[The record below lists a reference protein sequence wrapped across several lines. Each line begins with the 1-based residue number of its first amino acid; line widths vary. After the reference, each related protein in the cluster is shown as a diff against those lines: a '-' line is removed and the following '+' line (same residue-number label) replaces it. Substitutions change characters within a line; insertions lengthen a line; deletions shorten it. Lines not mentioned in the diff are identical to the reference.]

1 LQNVFRECSK
11 RRKIEAYLQDL
22 APGDIERLLNDWELW
37 AREDQLPPN
46 GPWITWLVLGGRGA
60 GKTRA
65 GAEWVR
71 AVALEHEAA
80 RIALIGE
87 TLSDVRSVMVEGISG
102 LLGVHANHERP
113 KFEPSKKQITWKNGA
128 IAQIFSAEDPES
140 LRGPQF
146 SHAWNGVLAVRKGR
160 AAVPNALG
168 FASVQERSSPQ
179 EDALSQAL
187 HPVWVIVVYEVKEK
201 KLIGITEFVF
211 ASYQDCQ
218 SGAEEAR
225 QELGLQLMPVCYVRW
240 MKVEPGRGW

>member
-1 LQNVFRECSK
+1 MQSALRECSK

-22 APGDIERLLNDWELW
+22 GPEAIERLLYDWALW
-37 AREDQLPPN
+37 AREDQLPPS
-46 GPWITWLVLGGRGA
+46 GDWISWLILGGRGA

-71 AVALEHEAA
+71 AVALEHEDA

-87 TLSDVRSVMVEGISG
+87 TLSDVRSIMVEGVSG
-102 LLGVHANHERP
+102 LLGVHADHERP
-113 KFEPSKKQITWKNGA
+113 KFEPSKKQIIWKNGA
-128 IAQIFSAEDPES
+128 IAQIFSAEDPGS

-146 SHAWNGVLAVRKGR
+146 SHAWNDVLAVRKGR
-160 AAVPNALG
+160 AAVPNHTELIT
-168 FASVQERSSPQ
+168 FQVERTPD
-179 EDALSQAL
+179 ERAPYKDL

-218 SGAEEAR
+218 SGAEEAM
-225 QELGLQLMPVCYVRW
+225 QGLGLQLKPVCYLRW
-240 MKVEPGRGW
+240 MKRDTGGNW